1 MNKLTKIL
9 FLSVITIFLIGNC
22 LRVIAAT
29 TSPSGATPG
38 AATSPSAV
46 TTPSPDTTTS
56 PSGATTPSPDKKND
70 TKKNGTKT
78 IVVKKADAK
87 TTLYFSGTVN
97 PHKKFAVTSPVEGV
111 ITEKFFEF
119 GQDMKK
125 GDKLF
130 VIKSSKQ
137 QADYQEAMVDYLK
150 AKQTLQ
156 NSEAK
161 YKTSKKLN
169 EKGVMSDDDFKT
181 DKNAYLLDRLAF
193 VQAQAK
199 VTTIIGKDGRLKDID
214 KLTLENIGD
223 VSAKLELEKKAQDI
237 MIIAPIGGIAL
248 ITTEG
253 DQKID
258 LGADVKT
265 DQVLLYLGSKDQLS
279 TNIKISEINVNQL
292 HIGQPAIITGD
303 AFPNVT
309 LKGYIEKLAAQ
320 ATTNGGQPT
329 FLAQIVVP
337 HLTPQQAKN
346 IKMGMSVKV
355 AIPIIKKAQIMIPIT
370 AINPDDQTVQV
381 VNPTTNQIT
390 KVKVETGETTFDD
403 IIITSGLK
411 EGDHILVP
419 NSNK

>member
-1 MNKLTKIL
+1 MNKLMKIL
-9 FLSVITIFLIGNC
+9 FLSIITIFLIGNC
-22 LRVIAAT
+22 FCAVAAT

-46 TTPSPDTTTS
+46 TTPSPDTTTP
-56 PSGATTPSPDKKND
+56 PSGATTSSPSKKND

-78 IVVKKADAK
+78 IVIKKADAK
-87 TTLYFSGTVN
+87 TTLYFSGTIN

-111 ITEKFFEF
+111 ITEKFFDF

-130 VIKSSKQ
+130 IIKSSKQ
-137 QADYQEAMVDYLK
+137 QADYQEALVDYLK

-169 EKGVMSDDDFKT
+169 EKGVMSDDDYKT

-248 ITTEG
+248 KISEG
-253 DQKID
+253 EQKID
-258 LGADVKT
+258 LGSDVKT

-292 HIGQPAIITGD
+292 HIGQPAIMTGD
-303 AFPNVT
+303 AFPDQ

-329 FLAQIVVP
+329 FSAQIVVP
-337 HLTPQQAKN
+337 QLTSQQVKN

-355 AIPIIKKAQIMIPIT
+355 AIPIVKKAQIMIPIV